1 VPAVRRTQLVAR
13 LLEFSDRLV
22 IGVFNEH
29 ESERTT
35 ERFLEDHGLSPSG
48 CSERPNRKKP
58 GMRYRVL
65 WIDSV
70 RV

>member
-1 VPAVRRTQLVAR
+1 
-13 LLEFSDRLV
+13 V